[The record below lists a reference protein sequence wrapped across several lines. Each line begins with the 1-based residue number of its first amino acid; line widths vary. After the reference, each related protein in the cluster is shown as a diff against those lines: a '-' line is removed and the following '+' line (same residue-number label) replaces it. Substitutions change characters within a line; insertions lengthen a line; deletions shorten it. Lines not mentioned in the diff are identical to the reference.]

1 MGGKMVGLLELKEK
15 IVRFFGKYEV
25 YLMLLLKFFLSVIA
39 LVMIN
44 TNIGYMKSISSLSI
58 ILLLSAICSV
68 LPINGMIVI
77 LSAVILLHLY
87 ALSMEVFLVG
97 FLIFAAVYFVYF
109 RFAPKYGYN
118 AILMPICLK
127 MGIPYI
133 VPISSG
139 LMGDAYSVLSVVC
152 GTLVYYFLNGV
163 HLNEAVLS
171 DAAEVSGN
179 TTSKFVITMNQFI
192 GNKEMFLAAGI
203 FAAAT
208 IIVYIIRS
216 LEIDNAWLI
225 AWAAGLLFEVI
236 SLIAGYMLFGISG
249 KMAGVIVGGMISSL
263 LAFGIQFLFF
273 NLDYTRTERLQ
284 FEDDEYYYYVK
295 AVPKAVIAS
304 SDKQVKHFN
313 RKEEK
318 ERLTR
323 KKFAEEMEIDEELL
337 N

>member
-1 MGGKMVGLLELKEK
+1 MVGLLEIKEK
-15 IVRFFGKYEV
+15 IIRFYGKNEV
-25 YLMLLLKFFLSVIA
+25 YLMPLIKFLLAVIA
-39 LVMIN
+39 FVMIN
-44 TNIGYMKSISSLSI
+44 TNIGYMKSLNRLPIVLI
-58 ILLLSAICSV
+58 LSALCSV
-68 LPINGMIVI
+68 LSINGMIVI
-77 LSAVILLHLY
+77 VSAVILLHLY

-127 MGIPYI
+127 LGIPYI
-133 VPISSG
+133 VPVSSG

-152 GTLVYYFLNGV
+152 GTLVYFFLNGV
-163 HLNEAVLS
+163 HLNETVLS
-171 DAAEVSGN
+171 DVVEISGN
-179 TTSKFVITMNQFI
+179 TTSKFVIVMNQFI
-192 GNKEMFLAAGI
+192 GNKEMFLAAGV

-225 AWAAGLLFEVI
+225 AWITGILFETI
-236 SLIAGYMLFGISG
+236 SLIAGYMLFGILG
-249 KMAGVIVGGMISSL
+249 KVTGVVVGGVISGI
-263 LAFGIQFLFF
+263 LAFVIQFMFF

-295 AVPKAVIAS
+295 AVPKAIIAS
-304 SDKQVKHFN
+304 SDKQIKHFN
-313 RKEEK
+313 RKDEK
-318 ERLTR
+318 EHLTK
-323 KKFAEEMEIDEELL
+323 KKFAEEMDIDEDLL